1 VEEAMAILIVCENTA
16 GAAKSTFRGEID
28 SIGRALNE
36 TGMRFETRDLC
47 EVKGDSFWMSE
58 ISEEEKEKLVKVVT
72 GRIK

>member
-1 VEEAMAILIVCENTA
+1 
-16 GAAKSTFRGEID
+16 
-28 SIGRALNE
+28 
-36 TGMRFETRDLC
+36 MRFETRDLC